1 MKTEIVPKIIIT
13 FLLMLLVMIGCGQQ
27 DKQQS
32 ESRVTAV
39 DTTAVVAE
47 GQKITQAA
55 FKTLSSNLQKAMA
68 EGGVEHAVQFCNIEA
83 MSLTDSLATN
93 FGVELRRASHRPRNP
108 ANQADS
114 LELESIMLY
123 MKQIEKEAEL
133 KPIVHAADQQITYHA
148 PIRIANA
155 LCLNCHGQPNID
167 ISDNDLKTI
176 TKLYPDDQ
184 ATGFTFGE
192 LRGIWSVRF
201 PENYFEEKQ

>member
-1 MKTEIVPKIIIT
+1 MKILTSV
-13 FLLMLLVMIGCGQQ
+13 LLIFFVMLGCSKQK
-27 DKQQS
+27 KQQTVNQGS
-32 ESRVTAV
+32 I
-39 DTTAVVAE
+39 DTSAVVAE
-47 GQKITQAA
+47 GQEITQAV

-68 EGGVEHAVQFCNIEA
+68 EGGVKHAVQFCNIEA
-83 MSLTDSLATN
+83 MPLTDSLSTN

-123 MKQIEKEAEL
+123 MKQIKQEAEL
-133 KPIVHAADQQITYHA
+133 KPLVYESNQHITYHA

-155 LCLNCHGQPNID
+155 LCLSCHGQPSID

-176 TKLYPDDQ
+176 TELYPDDH

-201 PENYFEEKQ
+201 PEEYFENRTNE